1 MDGCDWWSQNEEGIA
16 DAVKMV
22 EKSDLAIVAVG
33 TRSYWLGRNA
43 KDHKVTSGEGF
54 DLSSLELPGKQ
65 LELMKAVKATGK
77 PMIVVLITGKPLVLS
92 WAKENADAILVQF
105 YAGEQQGNSMAEIL
119 LGKVNPSGRLNIS
132 FPRSTGNIP
141 CYYNYYPTDRE
152 QWFDQGGSP
161 DDPKGHYIFEKP
173 YALYNFGY
181 GLSYTDFKY
190 NTCTLS
196 DSIFSDKGKL
206 MVNVE
211 VENTGKREGQ
221 EVVQLYVRDMV
232 SSISTPIQQLKA
244 FKKINLKPGEKTMVS
259 LELPIS
265 ELAFYN
271 AYMRKVVEPG
281 EFEIQVGSSSDR
293 IHFKNTIVVK

>member
-1 MDGCDWWSQNEEGIA
+1 MSNGLTRVVRYVGYKFYETAAEEG
-16 DAVKMV
+16 
-22 EKSDLAIVAVG
+22 
-33 TRSYWLGRNA
+33 
-43 KDHKVTSGEGF
+43 
-54 DLSSLELPGKQ
+54 
-65 LELMKAVKATGK
+65 
-77 PMIVVLITGKPLVLS
+77 LIQYEDT
-92 WAKENADAILVQF
+92 VQ
-105 YAGEQQGNSMAEIL
+105 
-119 LGKVNPSGRLNIS
+119 
-132 FPRSTGNIP
+132 
-141 CYYNYYPTDRE
+141 YP
-152 QWFDQGGSP
+152 
-161 DDPKGHYIFEKP
+161 
-173 YALYNFGY
+173 FGY

-259 LELPIS
+259 LELHIC

>member
-119 LGKVNPSGRLNIS
+119 LGKVNPSGRLNVS
-132 FPRSTGNIP
+132 FPRSTGNTP

-161 DDPKGHYIFEKP
+161 EEPKGHYIFEKP
-173 YALYNFGY
+173 YALYNFGH

-190 NTCTLS
+190 NSCTLS

-206 MVNVE
+206 IVNVE
-211 VENTGKREGQ
+211 VENTGKREGK
-221 EVVQLYVRDMV
+221 EVVQLYVRDMI

-244 FKKINLKPGEKTMVS
+244 FKKVNLKPGEKTMVS

-265 ELAFYN
+265 EMAFYN
-271 AYMRKVVEPG
+271 AYMKKVVEPG
-281 EFEIQVGSSSDR
+281 EFEIQVGSSSDK
-293 IHFKNTIVVK
+293 IHFKNMIVVK

>member
-1 MDGCDWWSQNEEGIA
+1 M
-16 DAVKMV
+16 
-22 EKSDLAIVAVG
+22 AVG

-132 FPRSTGNIP
+132 FPRSTGNTP

-173 YALYNFGY
+173 HALYNFGY

>member
-1 MDGCDWWSQNEEGIA
+1 
-16 DAVKMV
+16 MV

-196 DSIFSDKGKL
+196 DSIL
-206 MVNVE
+206 
-211 VENTGKREGQ
+211 
-221 EVVQLYVRDMV
+221 
-232 SSISTPIQQLKA
+232 
-244 FKKINLKPGEKTMVS
+244 S
-259 LELPIS
+259 L
-265 ELAFYN
+265 
-271 AYMRKVVEPG
+271 
-281 EFEIQVGSSSDR
+281 
-293 IHFKNTIVVK
+293 IHI

>member
-1 MDGCDWWSQNEEGIA
+1 
-16 DAVKMV
+16 
-22 EKSDLAIVAVG
+22 
-33 TRSYWLGRNA
+33 
-43 KDHKVTSGEGF
+43 
-54 DLSSLELPGKQ
+54 
-65 LELMKAVKATGK
+65 
-77 PMIVVLITGKPLVLS
+77 
-92 WAKENADAILVQF
+92 
-105 YAGEQQGNSMAEIL
+105 MAEIL

-132 FPRSTGNIP
+132 FPRSTGNTP

-173 YALYNFGY
+173 HALYNFGY

>member
-1 MDGCDWWSQNEEGIA
+1 MDGCDWWSQNEEGIT

-132 FPRSTGNIP
+132 FPRSTGNTP

-161 DDPKGHYIFEKP
+161 DDPKGLYIFEKP
-173 YALYNFGY
+173 HALYNFGY

-232 SSISTPIQQLKA
+232 SSISTPILLLKA

>member
-1 MDGCDWWSQNEEGIA
+1 
-16 DAVKMV
+16 MV

-132 FPRSTGNIP
+132 FPRSTGNTP

-173 YALYNFGY
+173 HALYNFGY

>member
-1 MDGCDWWSQNEEGIA
+1 M
-16 DAVKMV
+16 

-132 FPRSTGNIP
+132 FPRSTGNTP

-173 YALYNFGY
+173 HALYNFGY